1 MPTDHEKPGPGS
13 PYGAHA
19 NRDLLSRIP
28 LDASLVMDVGA
39 GAGGLGAAYRR
50 RNPAARLV
58 AIEPDAALAA
68 EAARHYDEVHRLDIE
83 ATPPPIQP
91 GTLDA
96 LVMGDVLEHLRDPWA
111 VLKRDA
117 ALLAPD
123 GVLLA
128 CIPNVEHWSFTARLL
143 SGQWRYDETGLFD
156 RTHLRWF
163 TRDGMKQALEG
174 AGLIPLEAA
183 PRIFQPERAEAF
195 AKQMEPALRAL
206 GVDPADWLRR
216 SAPLQYVWRAVRA
229 APKPMVVVARTLRPV
244 GGVNDVRVLEPF
256 AAIATRPGIVTRAG
270 MDATLPKLDP
280 AIPRILIL
288 QRRLLDNPEAPA
300 YLRALR
306 ATGAVLVQEFDDDP
320 AHWPSIAAS
329 GSLAFRGVHAVQTS
343 TEPLAAL
350 LRELNPEVAIF
361 PNALTALPEPANFAD
376 PARLTLFFG
385 AINREADVAPFI
397 PALNQALREAAGRLA
412 IAVLHDR
419 RTFEALDTPHKS
431 FAPLANYADYR
442 AAMGRCELAFL
453 PLADT
458 RFNRMKSDLKAV
470 EAGGHRLCC
479 LASPTVYEG
488 SIRHGETGLI
498 VRSPDELLQ
507 SLRALLADPA
517 RARGMADAAHEWV
530 KRERLHAHQVASR
543 IAWYHGLWD
552 RRAELDAALLQ
563 RVPAVG

>member
-1 MPTDHEKPGPGS
+1 MTET
-13 PYGAHA
+13 YGAHA
-19 NRDLLSRIP
+19 NRDLLLRIP
-28 LDASLVMDVGA
+28 LDARLVLDVGA
-39 GAGGLGAAYRR
+39 GAGALGAAYRR
-50 RNPAARLV
+50 RNPTARLV

-68 EAARHYDEVHRLDIE
+68 EAARHYDAVHRLDIE
-83 ATPPPIQP
+83 AAPPPIEP

-117 ALLAPD
+117 GLLAPD

-128 CIPNVEHWSFTARLL
+128 CIPNVEHWSFAARLL
-143 SGQWRYDETGLFD
+143 TGQWRYEETGLFD

-163 TRDGMKQALEG
+163 TRSGMKEALEA
-174 AGLIPLEAA
+174 AGLVPLEAA
-183 PRIFQPERAEAF
+183 PRSFATEQAEAF

-229 APKPMVVVARTLRPV
+229 APKPMVVVARTLKPV

-256 AAIATRPGIVTRAG
+256 AAISTRPGIVTRAG
-270 MDATLPKLDP
+270 MEATVPKLDP
-280 AIPRILIL
+280 GIPRILIL

-329 GSLAFRGVHAVQTS
+329 GSVAFRGVHAVQTS
-343 TEPLAAL
+343 TVPLAAL
-350 LRELNPEVAIF
+350 LRDLNPEVAIF
-361 PNALTALPEPANFAD
+361 PNALTALPEPCNFTN

-397 PALNQALREAAGRLA
+397 PALNQALAEAEGRLA
-412 IAVLHDR
+412 IAVMHDR
-419 RTFEALDTPHKS
+419 RTYEALDTPHKG
-431 FAPLANYADYR
+431 FAPLASYADYR
-442 AAMGRCELAFL
+442 TAMGRCELAFL

-488 SIRHGETGLI
+488 SIRDGETGLI
-498 VRSPDELLQ
+498 VRSPDDLLR
-507 SLRALLADPA
+507 SLRALVADPDRA
-517 RARGMADAAHEWV
+517 RAMADAAHGWV
-530 KRERLHAHQVASR
+530 KRERLHAHQVGTR
-543 IAWYHGLWD
+543 IAWYRSLWD
-552 RRAELDAALLQ
+552 RRAALDAALLE

>member
-83 ATPPPIQP
+83 AAPPPIQP

-183 PRIFQPERAEAF
+183 PRIFQPDMAEAF

-216 SAPLQYVWRAVRA
+216 SAPLQYVWRAVRV
-229 APKPMVVVARTLRPV
+229 APKPMVVVARALRPV

-397 PALNQALREAAGRLA
+397 PALNQALREADGRLA

-431 FAPLANYADYR
+431 FAPLASYADYR

-498 VRSPDELLQ
+498 VRSPDELLR

-543 IAWYHGLWD
+543 IAWYRGLWD